1 MPSLAWSGFDFIM
14 KTTLAIA
21 LLIFAGISLHADDAL
36 QTFPGCTFVDAEWA
50 DGDSFPVKLP
60 DGRKVTA
67 RLYGAD
73 CIEWHVNDETLARRL
88 RAQRR
93 YFGIADTENS
103 SSMKTARDFGKQA
116 AVRTRELLAKP
127 FTIHTAFA
135 GARGNGE
142 TERAYAFVTT
152 ADGKDLA
159 TILVI
164 EGLARAFGV
173 TRQLPDGK
181 SGNEYRDELADL
193 ELTAAADRKG
203 IWAATDWTKLAA
215 NRAEERQESAE
226 LQAILKDS
234 RSTDSID
241 LNTAT
246 AEEIESLPG
255 IGKKLAERIL
265 EARTANPIRSINDLQ
280 GIKGITPKL
289 LETLAPR
296 LKFSKE

>member
-1 MPSLAWSGFDFIM
+1 MM
-14 KTTLAIA
+14 RQTLAFA
-21 LLIFAGISLHADDAL
+21 LLLLAGLTLRADEAL
-36 QTFPGCTFVDAEWA
+36 QTFTGCTLVEAEWA

-60 DGRKVTA
+60 DGKQVTA

-93 YFGIADTENS
+93 YFGIGNTDAA

-116 AVRTRELLAKP
+116 AMRTRELLTKP

-142 TERAYAFVTT
+142 KERAYAFVTT
-152 ADGKDLA
+152 AEGKDLA
-159 TILVI
+159 TILVD

-173 TRQLPDGK
+173 TRQLPDGT
-181 SGNEYRDELADL
+181 SGNEYRETLADL

-203 IWAATDWTKLAA
+203 IWAATDWPHLAA
-215 NRAEERQESAE
+215 DRAEERRESAE
-226 LQAILKDS
+226 LQTVLKDS
-234 RSTDSID
+234 QSTAAID
-241 LNTAT
+241 PNTAT
-246 AEEIESLPG
+246 AEELESLPG

-265 EARTANPIRSINDLQ
+265 EARANSPIRSTNDLQ
-280 GIKGITPKL
+280 NIKGMTPKL
-289 LETLAPR
+289 IESLTPKFVFPSKPAP
-296 LKFSKE
+296 

>member
-1 MPSLAWSGFDFIM
+1 MARAIFLILVLLAG
-14 KTTLAIA
+14 TTLR
-21 LLIFAGISLHADDAL
+21 ADEEL
-36 QTFPGCTFVDAEWA
+36 QTFTGCALVEADWA

-60 DGRKVTA
+60 DGRRITA

-93 YFGIADTENS
+93 YFGIADKNGV

-116 AVRTRELLAKP
+116 ALRSRELLSRP

-142 TERAYAFVTT
+142 KERAYAFVTT
-152 ADGKDLA
+152 SANKDLA
-159 TILVI
+159 TILVE

-173 TRQLPDGK
+173 TRQTPDGT
-181 SGNEYRDELADL
+181 SGNEYREALADL

-215 NRAEERQESAE
+215 DRAEERRESAE
-226 LQAILKDS
+226 LQTVLKDS
-234 RSTDSID
+234 RPPTINP
-241 LNTAT
+241 NTAT
-246 AEEIESLPG
+246 TEELQSLPG
-255 IGKKLAERIL
+255 IGAKLAERIVA
-265 EARTANPIRSINDLQ
+265 ARSTTPIHSAKDLLT
-280 GIKGITPKL
+280 IKGMTPKL
-289 LETLAPR
+289 VESLSRRLEFTAEPKTG
-296 LKFSKE
+296 KF

>member
-1 MPSLAWSGFDFIM
+1 MM
-14 KTTLAIA
+14 KTILATA
-21 LLIFAGISLHADDAL
+21 LLVFAGMSLHADDVL
-36 QTFPGCTFVDAEWA
+36 QTFSSCTFVDAEWA

-60 DGRKVTA
+60 DGRTLTA

-93 YFGIADTENS
+93 YFGIGDTEAA
-103 SSMKTARDFGKQA
+103 SSMKTARDFGKSA
-116 AVRTRELLAKP
+116 ALRTRELLAKP

-142 TERAYAFVTT
+142 AERAYAFVTT

-159 TILVI
+159 TILVT

-215 NRAEERQESAE
+215 SRAEERKESAE
-226 LQAILKDS
+226 LQTVLRDS
-234 RSTDSID
+234 RSTESID

-246 AEEIESLPG
+246 ANEIESLPG

-265 EARTANPIRSINDLQ
+265 EARTTKPIRSINDLE
-280 GIKGITPKL
+280 GIKGLSPKL
-289 LETLAPR
+289 VETLAPR
-296 LKFSKE
+296 LKFSTE